1 MPEVHHVWTHLAMA
15 RLVGGTA
22 PKNGAPDR
30 MKAITSMY
38 LILICF
44 EQVWSCAYVPT
55 WTGFVYVAFVIDTFA
70 RRIVGWRASR
80 TTASTRP
87 RSSIDEVPSG
97 GSKPLNTPRWNVST
111 GSITANCSNP

>member
-44 EQVWSCAYVPT
+44 EQV
-55 WTGFVYVAFVIDTFA
+55 
-70 RRIVGWRASR
+70 
-80 TTASTRP
+80 
-87 RSSIDEVPSG
+87 
-97 GSKPLNTPRWNVST
+97 
-111 GSITANCSNP
+111 